1 MLPPEGNPDG
11 DGYVLKLKKSLYG
24 LKQSP
29 RNFNNTLNTTIT
41 NLGFKRCV
49 SDSCIYY
56 KKFNS
61 HDMYMSIYFDDII
74 IACSD
79 EEFIIAV
86 KQLIVK
92 EYKVK
97 DMGVIDWYLEMR
109 FKRDTTTG
117 VITLDQSK
125 YATDVITRSQD
136 HYRKQDFTDTPIEE
150 NVKLSKSTEEYQ
162 QNLSPRCQ
170 EYIKKYSYRQVVG
183 SLLYLA
189 IWTRPD
195 ITFAVH
201 TVAKHSN
208 HPTLEAVHACA
219 TMSSTMSSIIN
230 T

>member
-97 DMGVIDWYLEMR
+97 DMGVID
-109 FKRDTTTG
+109 
-117 VITLDQSK
+117 
-125 YATDVITRSQD
+125 
-136 HYRKQDFTDTPIEE
+136 
-150 NVKLSKSTEEYQ
+150 
-162 QNLSPRCQ
+162 
-170 EYIKKYSYRQVVG
+170 
-183 SLLYLA
+183 
-189 IWTRPD
+189 
-195 ITFAVH
+195 
-201 TVAKHSN
+201 
-208 HPTLEAVHACA
+208 
-219 TMSSTMSSIIN
+219 
-230 T
+230 